1 MLINFDWIHIYI
13 GLVLL
18 GIALIFLWRKNKSV
32 SYLFF
37 FAIFWIYMM
46 TVVSVVVFPFF
57 IPENISEF
65 SSKLNIN
72 LVPFDFGNC
81 FDYLPDLCIRSIYE
95 NILLAIPFGLG
106 INFIAHINPKKI
118 VWLAVFVGLS
128 FEITQLVMALILHN
142 SFRTADIN
150 DVILNATGVL
160 LGYGIFRVFGL
171 IYSFVIQKLKR
182 QPRYI
187 FAYIYDVVRNQN

>member
-1 MLINFDWIHIYI
+1 
-13 GLVLL
+13 
-18 GIALIFLWRKNKSV
+18 
-32 SYLFF
+32 
-37 FAIFWIYMM
+37 MM
-46 TVVSVVVFPFF
+46 AVISMVVFPFF
-57 IPENISEF
+57 IPGNISAF

-72 LVPFDFGNC
+72 LAPFDFGAC
-81 FDYLPDLCIRSIYE
+81 FDYLPDLCFRSIYE
-95 NILLAIPFGLG
+95 NILLAIPFGFG
-106 INFIAHINPKKI
+106 INFIARINPKKI

-160 LGYGIFRVFGL
+160 LGYGVFRVFGL
-171 IYSFVIQKLKR
+171 IYSFIIQKTKR

-187 FAYIYDVVRNQN
+187 FACIYDVVRNQN